1 MGNLAKIKTSSHF
14 PLNGADALIEDLRK
28 TFFNDLELLAFEP
41 FKYNNQSFPPYNI
54 YEVGENGFAI
64 EMALAGY
71 SKEDIEVV
79 VEDSR
84 LKISH
89 NKAEESAK
97 ESDRTTFYHRGI
109 AKRSFTNQFRIPEHA
124 EVEECTMKDGI
135 LRISVVRNIP
145 EEKLPKVIKIK

>member
-1 MGNLAKIKTSSHF
+1 MGNLAKLKTKAQF
-14 PLNGADALIEDLRK
+14 PNYTTENLINDLRK

-54 YEVGENGFAI
+54 YESGENGFVI

-71 SKEDIEVV
+71 SKDDIEVV
-79 VEDSR
+79 IEDNK
-84 LKISH
+84 LKISS
-89 NKAEESAK
+89 NKVEESVK
-97 ESDRTTFYHRGI
+97 SEETEFYHRGI

-145 EEKLPKVIKIK
+145 EEKLPKVIEIK